1 MEDFKSYAKNSNN
14 SNKNAKSDLDPNLV
28 NLLNSLAGK
37 YDGKS
42 QNELMMAI
50 FEQAKK
56 GKREGTLS
64 NKEIDEFAKMLSPFL
79 DDGKRKMLYKIVNEL
94 KKI

>member
-1 MEDFKSYAKNSNN
+1 MEDFNSYAKN
-14 SNKNAKSDLDPNLV
+14 SNKNAKSDLDPNLI
-28 NLLNSLAGK
+28 NLLNSRAGK

-56 GKREGTLS
+56 GKRAGTLT
-64 NKEIDEFAKMLSPFL
+64 NKEIDDFAKMLSPFL
-79 DDGKRKMLYKIVNEL
+79 DDSKRKMLNKIVNEL

>member
-79 DDGKRKMLYKIVNEL
+79 DDSKRKMLYKIVNEL